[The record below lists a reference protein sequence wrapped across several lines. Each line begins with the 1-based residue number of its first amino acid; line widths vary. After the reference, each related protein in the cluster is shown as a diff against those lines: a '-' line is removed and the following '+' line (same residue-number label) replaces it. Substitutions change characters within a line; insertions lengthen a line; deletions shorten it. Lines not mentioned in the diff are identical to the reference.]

1 MSQKTILVVEDELFL
16 LEITTSILQLYGF
29 ATLSATNA
37 LEGLAVVEQTIPDLI
52 ISDVMMGEIDGF
64 QFVKM
69 LKENSLFQDIPVIF
83 LTALA
88 DVVDKNK
95 GMAVGA
101 QAYITKPFNGKELAN
116 TINQLL
122 QPK

>member
-1 MSQKTILVVEDELFL
+1 MSQKIILVVEDEQFL
-16 LEITTSILQLYGF
+16 LEVTTSILQLYGF
-29 ATLSATNA
+29 ATLTASNA
-37 LEGLAVVEQTIPDLI
+37 KEGLQVVAETLPDLI
-52 ISDVMMGEIDGF
+52 VSDVMMGEIDGF

-69 LKENSLFQDIPVIF
+69 LKENHLYQDIPVIL

-101 QAYITKPFNGKELAN
+101 QAYITKPFNGKELVK

-122 QPK
+122 QSK

>member
-1 MSQKTILVVEDELFL
+1 MLKKIILVVEDEHFL

-29 ATLSATNA
+29 DTLSASNA
-37 LEGLAVVEQTIPDLI
+37 LEGLQVVSETIPDLI

-64 QFVKM
+64 QFIKM
-69 LKENSLFQDIPVIF
+69 LRANPQYNTIPVIL

-95 GMAVGA
+95 GMAAGA
-101 QAYITKPFNGKELAN
+101 DAYITKPFNGKELVK

-122 QPK
+122 Q

>member
-1 MSQKTILVVEDELFL
+1 MLQKTILVVEDEQFL

-29 ATLSATNA
+29 ITLRASNAT
-37 LEGLAVVEQTIPDLI
+37 EGLQVVAETRPDLI

-64 QFVKM
+64 QFVKI
-69 LKENSLFQDIPVIF
+69 LKANPLYKDIPVIL

-95 GMAVGA
+95 GMASGA
-101 QAYITKPFNGKELAN
+101 QAYITKPFNGKDLVN

-122 QPK
+122 

>member
-29 ATLSATNA
+29 ATLTATNA
-37 LEGLAVVEQTIPDLI
+37 TEGLQVLAETKPDLI
-52 ISDVMMGEIDGF
+52 LSDVMMGEIDGF
-64 QFVKM
+64 QFIKM
-69 LKENSLFQDIPVIF
+69 LKENPLHQDIPVIF

-88 DVVDKNK
+88 DIVDKNK

-101 QAYITKPFNGKELAN
+101 QAYITKPFNGKELVN
-116 TINQLL
+116 TINRLL
-122 QPK
+122 RLP

>member
-1 MSQKTILVVEDELFL
+1 MNQKTILVVEDELFL
-16 LEITTSILQLYGF
+16 LEITTSILQIYGF
-29 ATLSATNA
+29 TTLTATNA
-37 LEGLAVVEQTIPDLI
+37 TEALLVLAETKPDLI

-64 QFVKM
+64 QFVKI
-69 LKENSLFQDIPVIF
+69 LKSNPLYQNIPVIL

-101 QAYITKPFNGKELAN
+101 HAYITKPFNGKELVN

-122 QPK
+122 QL

>member
-1 MSQKTILVVEDELFL
+1 MLQKTILVVEDEHFL
-16 LEITTSILQLYGF
+16 LEITISILQLYGF
-29 ATLSATNA
+29 ATLRANSAI
-37 LEGLAVVEQTIPDLI
+37 EGLQVVAQTMPDLI

-69 LKENSLFQDIPVIF
+69 LKSNPLYTHIPVIL

-95 GMAVGA
+95 GIAAGA
-101 QAYITKPFNGKELAN
+101 QAYITKPFNGKDLVN

-122 QPK
+122 Q

>member
-1 MSQKTILVVEDELFL
+1 MSQKTILIVEDEQFL

-29 ATLSATNA
+29 ATLTASNAT
-37 LEGLAVVEQTIPDLI
+37 EGLQIVAQNKPDLI

-69 LKENSLFQDIPVIF
+69 LKENPLYQDIPVIL

-116 TINQLL
+116 TINLLL
-122 QPK
+122 QHK

>member
-1 MSQKTILVVEDELFL
+1 MLKKIILVVEDEHFL

-29 ATLSATNA
+29 YTLSASNA
-37 LEGLAVVEQTIPDLI
+37 LEGLQVVSETRPDLI

-69 LKENSLFQDIPVIF
+69 LKANPLYNDIPVIL

-95 GMAVGA
+95 GMASGA
-101 QAYITKPFNGKELAN
+101 QAYITKPFNGKELVK

-122 QPK
+122 Q